1 MTSKEFEDLK
11 ESPSTIDILKWII
24 KELKE
29 GGTKRRTIIALVSEI
44 YKVV

>member
-11 ESPSTIDILKWII
+11 ESPSTIDVLKWII

-29 GGTKRRTIIALVSEI
+29 GGTKRRTIMALVSEI
-44 YKVV
+44 YKIA

>member
-11 ESPSTIDILKWII
+11 ESPSTIDVLKWII
-24 KELKE
+24 KELKD

-44 YKVV
+44 YKMA

>member
-29 GGTKRRTIIALVSEI
+29 GGTKRRTIMAFVSEI
-44 YKVV
+44 YKMV